1 MQSENKL
8 ISVKEAAEILISSE
22 IDKQKP
28 EYKAALKSAKQK
40 IYKAIRKHQLDVLGS
55 SKILLNTKQ
64 VEDFKDGKITARS
77 MYSPFGNITL
87 DFDESIRFIES
98 FHNPNS
104 TKDPLKYKSKCQ
116 YGVSNKGQILD
127 LTYRRV
133 LTQNKSA
140 HDYLQVSIRTN
151 GKKFCE
157 RVHVLVA
164 FVWCANGKLKCEV
177 HHIDGD
183 IFNNNAVNLIWMT
196 KAEHLK
202 AHELLREAKETNN
215 FTAYNKYIAKI
226 QRDNEWNEEYR
237 CVAFEKENATI
248 FVWITKKAYND
259 YKNGIRT
266 LDEIY
271 YNEIKAE
278 RIVKKC
284 QTEKQI

>member
-1 MQSENKL
+1 MQKNL
-8 ISVKEAAEILISSE
+8 VNVNEAAEILISSKFNKY
-22 IDKQKP
+22 DDNQKA

-40 IYKAIRKHQLDVLGS
+40 IYKAVRRHQLDVFGS

-64 VEDFKDGKITARS
+64 IESFIAGKITARS

-87 DFDESIRFIES
+87 DFDESIRFLES

-104 TKDPLKYKSKCQ
+104 ANTPLKYKSICQ
-116 YGVSNKGQILD
+116 YAVSNRGRIID

-133 LTQNKSA
+133 LSQNKSA
-140 HDYLQVSIRTN
+140 HGYLQTSLRVN
-151 GKKFCE
+151 GKKFDE

-164 FVWCANGKLKCEV
+164 FVWCPNGKLKCEV

-183 IFNNNAVNLIWMT
+183 IDNNNAVNLIWMT
-196 KAEHLK
+196 KSEHIK
-202 AHELLREAKETNN
+202 AHELLKKAKETND
-215 FTAYNKYIAKI
+215 FSEYNKFIAKI
-226 QRDNEWNEEYR
+226 QKDNEWNEEYR

-271 YNEIKAE
+271 YDEVKSE
-278 RIVKKC
+278 RIVRK
-284 QTEKQI
+284 